1 MFMTNE
7 FKGSKTEKNVMEAF
21 ILESQAYQ
29 KYLWFAK
36 VANKE
41 GYQQMDAIFTE
52 TAEQK
57 KSHCKTLFRFLAG
70 CEVQVNL
77 TIKAEVIDSTLVNL
91 LASASAELEQED
103 KLFSEYEKTAWDEG
117 FKQIATK
124 LKLFRQIKKFYASR
138 FQRLADNI
146 AGEKVFKKDKKVK
159 WICRKCGL
167 IYESERAL
175 KNCPGCEHPQAY
187 FEILSENY

>member
-1 MFMTNE
+1 MNE
-7 FKGSKTEKNVMEAF
+7 LKETQTEKNLMIAF
-21 ILESQAYQ
+21 ALETQAIQ

-41 GYQQMDAIFTE
+41 GFQQIEAIFTE

-70 CEVQVNL
+70 CSTEVSMQ
-77 TIKAEVIDSTLVNL
+77 IYAEPIEGTLENL
-91 LASASAELEQED
+91 LASIEAENEQAEV
-103 KLFSEYEKTAWDEG
+103 LFAGFEATAWDEG
-117 FKQIATK
+117 FKQAATK
-124 LKLFRQIKKFYASR
+124 LKLFRQIKRFYAAR
-138 FQRLADNI
+138 FTKLAENI
-146 AGEKVFKKDKKVK
+146 KENKVFRRDKKVK

-167 IYESERAL
+167 IYESDRAL